1 MKAINKS
8 KCLPIDSPIM
18 CEPEYGAYCQALSN
32 ELDLNP
38 ISDDF
43 QDYLVLM
50 AMAHCIELSTR
61 GFSAQEM
68 ALPVT
73 KAVVKRFEEHQNDN
87 N

>member
-8 KCLPIDSPIM
+8 ECLSVDSPITG
-18 CEPEYGAYCQALSN
+18 EPEYGAYCQALSN

-50 AMAHCIELSTR
+50 AMAHCIEYSTR
-61 GFSAQEM
+61 AKSAQEM
-68 ALPVT
+68 ALPVL
-73 KAVVKRFEEHQNDN
+73 KGMVKRYEEQRNDDN
-87 N
+87 